1 MAGLYRLRSRNYHRS
16 LLSKPVG
23 EDFFELRHIGEL
35 NTRVLY
41 FFMKGQRISLV
52 HVNKK
57 KTRVLFEDQLRDS
70 ACATR
75 FKEAGEA

>member
-57 KTRVLFEDQLRDS
+57 KTRVLSTHHRGIGLRGIQHEG
-70 ACATR
+70 
-75 FKEAGEA
+75 KNKL